1 MRKALAGCG
10 AALGVLATLLAHSAQ
25 RGSAPVDVIVGV
37 ATSFGLPI
45 DDLPPQAFSA
55 AVDGRP
61 IVIDA
66 VRQTR
71 APLTVALLIDVS
83 GSMNTLR
90 WVDLRRGKIQLPT
103 LSEQMLSEVVVDGF
117 RDALLPADRA
127 RLSGISASPWIG
139 PVVAHTREAF
149 EATLEDLL
157 AHRRD
162 PSNVT
167 RSSPVWDAAGTL
179 VDLLRSE
186 PQRRLVVI
194 VTDGKVNANL
204 LSPEKLAERAVEA
217 RVAIAV
223 VDESQAILMRQDR
236 APTAAVRPD
245 RALRWVAEATGGAYL
260 ADSVLRGA
268 PEPADPAGLVSRAI
282 EGHRHAYT
290 LTLTV
295 PDDGRPHT
303 LEVSVTR
310 PDAAVR
316 APAFIHR

>member
-10 AALGVLATLLAHSAQ
+10 VALGVLATLLAQRAQ

-61 IVIDA
+61 TLIDA

-71 APLTVALLIDVS
+71 EPLTVALLVDVS

-90 WVDLRRGKIQLPT
+90 WVTLRRGKIQLPT

-117 RDALLPADRA
+117 RDALQPADRA
-127 RLSGISASPWIG
+127 RLSGISGSPWIG

-162 PSNVT
+162 REPGDT
-167 RSSPVWDAAGTL
+167 DAAG
-179 VDLLRSE
+179 
-186 PQRRLVVI
+186 
-194 VTDGKVNANL
+194 
-204 LSPEKLAERAVEA
+204 
-217 RVAIAV
+217 
-223 VDESQAILMRQDR
+223 
-236 APTAAVRPD
+236 
-245 RALRWVAEATGGAYL
+245 
-260 ADSVLRGA
+260 
-268 PEPADPAGLVSRAI
+268 SRA
-282 EGHRHAYT
+282 
-290 LTLTV
+290 
-295 PDDGRPHT
+295 DGGRA
-303 LEVSVTR
+303 SGSR
-310 PDAAVR
+310 AALGG
-316 APAFIHR
+316 